1 MDDKFRMRL
10 YALTCVV
17 CIAWLAQSISS
28 DLNDGTLAT
37 APCIILIV
45 CIVGAIAYT
54 GFSAAQL
61 WMISDKDEDRGEED
75 DFGADDVDKSENS
88 SESDGIKLVNAL

>member
-37 APCIILIV
+37 VPSIILIV
-45 CIVGAIAYT
+45 CT
-54 GFSAAQL
+54 GFSTAQL
-61 WMISDKDEDRGEED
+61 WMISDKHEDGNEED
-75 DFGADDVDKSENS
+75 DFGADDVDESENS